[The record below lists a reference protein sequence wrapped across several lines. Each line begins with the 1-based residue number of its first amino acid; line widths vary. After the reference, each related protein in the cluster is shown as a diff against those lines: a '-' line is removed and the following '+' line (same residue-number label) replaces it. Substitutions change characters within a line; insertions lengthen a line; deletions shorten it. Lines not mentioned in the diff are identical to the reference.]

1 VSAAPSTPSSAP
13 GGTIRADVIAQAAVL
28 LICSNVFMTFAW
40 YAHLQNLADRP
51 WYVAAIVSWGIALF
65 EYLLQVPANRMR
77 ARLRSGTAPL
87 MGTLP
92 LMAALV
98 GQTLCPGGLAAQQPP
113 SRSSA
118 PVAAAGTE
126 RARDLGIPLDGT
138 PGPLDA
144 ITDVRGVTVGHS
156 TIVRGS
162 GRLVPGKGPVRT
174 GVTAVFPR
182 GRDDLS
188 PVFAGWFSLNGNGEM
203 TGTAWIDDYGLLFY
217 PIAITNTNSVGTVR
231 DVLIEWGA
239 ERLLDALH
247 CCLPVV
253 AETWDGDLNDIFGFH
268 VRKEHVYA
276 ALNAA
281 AGGPVAE
288 GNVGGGTGMQCL
300 GFKGGIGTASRQ
312 FTARGRFTVGA
323 LVQCNF
329 GLRRQLRIAGIP
341 MNQEL
346 RVPEPCYDTR
356 EPLDSTLA
364 RDRCATASGERVGET
379 EHGSIIVV
387 LATDAPLLPHQLK
400 RVARRAALGVGRMGG
415 VAGAGSGDL
424 FIAFSTGPTGTPDS
438 TGVAHVAMLSDDV
451 IDPVYEAAVQAT
463 EEAII
468 NAMLAART
476 MTGANWYRV
485 EALPHEGVREV
496 LARHGRLV
504 GK

>member
-1 VSAAPSTPSSAP
+1 
-13 GGTIRADVIAQAAVL
+13 
-28 LICSNVFMTFAW
+28 
-40 YAHLQNLADRP
+40 
-51 WYVAAIVSWGIALF
+51 
-65 EYLLQVPANRMR
+65 
-77 ARLRSGTAPL
+77 
-87 MGTLP
+87 
-92 LMAALV
+92 MAALL
-98 GQTLCPGGLAAQQPP
+98 GGAPPGALPAQQPP
-113 SRSSA
+113 PSRSAS
-118 PVAAAGTE
+118 VAAGTE

-144 ITDVRGVTVGHS
+144 ITDVPGVTVGHS

-162 GRLVPGKGPVRT
+162 GRLVQGKGPVRT

-182 GRDDLS
+182 GKGDLS

-231 DVLIEWGA
+231 DVLIAWGA

-281 AGGPVAE
+281 ASGPVAE

-300 GFKGGIGTASRQ
+300 GFKGGIGTSSRQ
-312 FTARGRFTVGA
+312 ITAARGHFTVGA

-341 MNQEL
+341 VNQEL
-346 RVPEPCYDTR
+346 KVPEPCYDTR

-364 RDRCATASGERVGET
+364 PDRCATASGERVGTT

-400 RVARRAALGVGRMGG
+400 RIARRAALGVGRMGG
-415 VAGAGSGDL
+415 LAGAGSGDL

-438 TGVAHVAMLSDDV
+438 AGVARVAMLSDDV

-485 EALPHEGVREV
+485 EALPHVGVREV